1 MITKNYP
8 FDKNEFGMNYVVC
21 HPEKYEDLPLIIYLH
36 GAGERGVNVANV
48 YRHGIPELVAEG
60 CEIPAIL
67 LFPQCPAWAVWDNV
81 ADRLKA
87 IIDRVVGEYSVRPDR
102 ISITGSS
109 MGGYGTWTMG
119 ITYPS
124 FFAGVAPIAG
134 GGMSW
139 RVSKLRN
146 TPVLA
151 MHGIADGVVP
161 VTCSDL
167 MVEAL
172 KRSGG
177 NVTYI
182 RHEGLDHNDGIDY
195 SYKNTDLVEWL
206 IKQRRTNFDYVPE
219 ICENMF

>member
-87 IIDRVVGEYSVRPDR
+87 DRKSTRLN
-102 ISITGSS
+102 SS
-109 MGGYGTWTMG
+109 
-119 ITYPS
+119 
-124 FFAGVAPIAG
+124 
-134 GGMSW
+134 
-139 RVSKLRN
+139 
-146 TPVLA
+146 
-151 MHGIADGVVP
+151 H
-161 VTCSDL
+161 VT
-167 MVEAL
+167 
-172 KRSGG
+172 
-177 NVTYI
+177 
-182 RHEGLDHNDGIDY
+182 
-195 SYKNTDLVEWL
+195 
-206 IKQRRTNFDYVPE
+206 
-219 ICENMF
+219 